1 MRIDDLARQPGE
13 WLRGTGPDNDIVMSS
28 RIRLARN
35 LAGRPFLTVASHKVR
50 AELEVQIRGALDQ
63 VNLGAARMYV
73 SLKEASAV
81 DRQFLMERHLISRDL
96 LNAEGDRGVAIAKE
110 ETVAIMVNEEDH
122 LRLQVLRSGLQ
133 LHEAWKEIDRI
144 DDELSTRL
152 PMAFHAQFGYLT
164 ACPTNAGTGMRISV
178 LLHLPALVMTRQ
190 IDKVFQALSRIS
202 FSVRGLYG
210 EGTQATGNFYQISN
224 QATLGKSEQKL
235 IDDLSNVVPE
245 IVKFERHCR
254 EKLANEQKTALE
266 DRVMRACGTLR
277 YARTISSEETME
289 LLSAIRLG
297 SHLSLL
303 PDIAPRT
310 INELFIST
318 QPGHLQKHEG
328 RPLSPQERDLAR
340 AGFIR
345 GKLSEKLKNSP

>member
-1 MRIDDLARQPGE
+1 MRIDELAGRTGE
-13 WLRGTGPDNDIVMSS
+13 WLRGTGPENDIVISS

-35 LAGRPFLTVASHKVR
+35 VAERPFLTVASHKVK
-50 AELEVQIRGALDQ
+50 AELEAQIRTGLES
-63 VNLGAARMYV
+63 VNLGPGRLYV
-73 SLKEASAV
+73 SLKDASPV

-96 LNAEGDRGVAIAKE
+96 LNGEGDRGVAIANE

-122 LRLQVLRSGLQ
+122 LRIQVLRSGLQ
-133 LHEAWKEIDRI
+133 LEEAWREIDRI
-144 DDELSTRL
+144 DDEIAAKL
-152 PMAFHAQFGYLT
+152 PYAFHAQFGYLT

-190 IDKVFQALSRIS
+190 IDKVFQALSRIN

-210 EGTQATGNFYQISN
+210 EGTQASGNFYQISN
-224 QATLGKSEQKL
+224 QATLGKAETQL
-235 IDDLSNVVPE
+235 ITELANVVPE

-254 EKLANEQKTALE
+254 EKLAKEQKTNLE
-266 DRVMRACGTLR
+266 DRVYRAAGTLR
-277 YARTISSEETME
+277 FARSISTEETME
-289 LLSAIRLG
+289 LLSSLRLG

-303 PDIAPRT
+303 PDIEPRV

-345 GKLSEKLKNSP
+345 GRLGGRV

>member
-1 MRIDDLARQPGE
+1 VISIDEMAGRTGE
-13 WLRGTGPDNDIVMSS
+13 WLRGTGPENDIVVSS

-35 LAGRPFLTVASHKVR
+35 LSARPFLTVASHKAK
-50 AELEVQIRGALDQ
+50 AELETQIREGLEG
-63 VNLGAARMYV
+63 VNLGKGRLYV
-73 SLKEASAV
+73 ALKEATPV

-122 LRLQVLRSGLQ
+122 LRIQVLRSGFQ
-133 LHEAWKEIDRI
+133 LEEAWREIDRI
-144 DDELSTRL
+144 DDEIAAKL
-152 PMAFHAQFGYLT
+152 PYAFHAQFGYLT

-190 IDKVFQALSRIS
+190 IDKVFQALSRIN

-210 EGTQATGNFYQISN
+210 EGTQASGNFYQISN
-224 QATLGKSEQKL
+224 QATLGKSEDQL
-235 IDDLSNVVPE
+235 ITELSNTVPE

-254 EKLANEQKTALE
+254 EKLAREQRVALE
-266 DRVMRACGTLR
+266 DRVFRACGTLR
-277 YARTISSEETME
+277 HARSISTEETME
-289 LLSAIRLG
+289 LLSALRLG

-303 PDIAPRT
+303 PDIRQQT
-310 INELFIST
+310 INELFITT

-328 RPLSPQERDLAR
+328 RALTPAERDLAR
-340 AGFIR
+340 AGYIR
-345 GKLSEKLKNSP
+345 GKLSGNS

>member
-1 MRIDDLARQPGE
+1 VISIDELAGRTGE
-13 WLRGTGPDNDIVMSS
+13 WLRGTGPENDIVVSS

-35 LAGRPFLTVASHKVR
+35 LAGRPFLTVASHKVK
-50 AELEVQIRGALDQ
+50 AELEAQIREGLEG
-63 VNLGAARMYV
+63 VNLGKARLYV
-73 SLKEASAV
+73 SLKEATPV

-96 LNAEGDRGVAIAKE
+96 LNAEGDRGVAIANE

-122 LRLQVLRSGLQ
+122 LRIQVLRSGLQ
-133 LHEAWKEIDRI
+133 LEAAWREIDRI
-144 DDELSTRL
+144 DDEIAAKL
-152 PMAFHAQFGYLT
+152 PYAFHGQFGYLT

-190 IDKVFQALSRIS
+190 IDKVFQALSRIN

-210 EGTQATGNFYQISN
+210 EGTQASGNFYQISN
-224 QATLGKSEQKL
+224 QATLGKAETQLVQSLSE
-235 IDDLSNVVPE
+235 VVPE

-254 EKLANEQKTALE
+254 EKLAKEQKTALE
-266 DRVMRACGTLR
+266 DRVYRACGTLK
-277 YARTISSEETME
+277 YARSISSEETME

-297 SHLSLL
+297 SQLSLL
-303 PDIAPRT
+303 PDIKPGT
-310 INELFIST
+310 INELFVST

-328 RPLSPQERDLAR
+328 RPLSAQERDLAR

-345 GKLSEKLKNSP
+345 GRLGGKS

>member
-1 MRIDDLARQPGE
+1 MVMRIDDLARQAGE
-13 WLRGTGPDNDIVMSS
+13 WLRGTGPENDIVMSS

-35 LAGRPFLTVASHKVR
+35 LAGKPFLTVASHKTR
-50 AELEVQIRGALDQ
+50 AELEAQIHKALDQ
-63 VNLGAARMYV
+63 VNIGAGRMYI
-73 SLKEASAV
+73 SLKETTPV

-133 LHEAWKEIDRI
+133 LRETWKEIDRI
-144 DDELSTRL
+144 DDELSARL
-152 PMAFHAQFGYLT
+152 PIAFHPQFGHLT

-178 LLHLPALVMTRQ
+178 LLHLPALVITRQ

-210 EGTQATGNFYQISN
+210 EGTQASGNFYQISN
-224 QATLGKSEQKL
+224 QATLGKSEEQL
-235 IDDLSNVVPE
+235 INELSNVVPE

-254 EKLANEQKTALE
+254 EKLGSEQKGALE

-277 YARTISSEETME
+277 YARSISTEETME

-297 SHLSLL
+297 SHMALL
-303 PDIAPRT
+303 PDIPSRT
-310 INELFIST
+310 INELFVST

-328 RPLSPQERDLAR
+328 RALSPQERDLAR

-345 GKLSEKLKNSP
+345 GKLGEKH

>member
-1 MRIDDLARQPGE
+1 MKIDDLTLQTGE
-13 WLRGTGPDNDIVMSS
+13 WLRGTGPEHDIVISS

-35 LAGRPFLTVASHKVR
+35 VSGKPFLTVASHKAR
-50 AELEVQIRGALDQ
+50 AELEAQIREALEK
-63 VNLGAARMYV
+63 VSFGAAKLYV
-73 SLKEASAV
+73 SLKDATPV
-81 DRQFLMERHLISRDL
+81 DRQFLMERHLISRDIM
-96 LNAEGDRGVAIAKE
+96 NAEGDRGVAIGRE

-133 LHEAWKEIDRI
+133 LFEAWEQIDRI
-144 DDELSTRL
+144 DDEIESKLAY
-152 PMAFHAQFGYLT
+152 AFHEEYGYLT
-164 ACPTNAGTGMRISV
+164 ACPTNSGTGMRISV

-224 QATLGKSEQKL
+224 QATLGKSEVQL
-235 IDDLSNVVPE
+235 VGDLQNVVPE

-254 EKLANEQKTALE
+254 EKLASEQRTQLE

-297 SHLSLL
+297 SHLDLL
-303 PDIAPRT
+303 PEIAPRT
-310 INELFIST
+310 INELFIAT

-328 RPLSPQERDLAR
+328 RTLSPQERDSAR
-340 AGFIR
+340 AGVIR
-345 GKLSEKLKNSP
+345 GRLAEKRK